1 MTREEICHALKN
13 IYSPE
18 IMHAE
23 YVAIDAACTELKSG
37 YWKTDEKNNWYCS
50 ECGLHYDSW
59 AIDGFKYCPNCGAK
73 MKKKT
78 MTREEAI
85 KMLVNA
91 TYSDEWQGNEDLT
104 TANHMA
110 IEALKEPEQKKGKWI
125 LSDEQQQEDVD
136 NGNYRFICSECG
148 KSDIHSKA
156 VIVSFC
162 WNCGARMEEGQ

>member
-1 MTREEICHALKN
+1 MTREEICHTLKN

-37 YWKTDEKNNWYCS
+37 YWKTDEKDNWYCS
-50 ECGLHYDSW
+50 KCGLHYDSW

-73 MKKKT
+73 MKKET

-110 IEALKEPEQKKGKWI
+110 IEALKQPERKKGEWI
-125 LSDEQQQEDVD
+125 LCENPIYS
-136 NGNYRFICSECG
+136 
-148 KSDIHSKA
+148 
-156 VIVSFC
+156 SFRTVAADPYLC
-162 WNCGARMEEGQ
+162 TVCNMKNDRQTKYCPNCGAEMEVE

>member
-1 MTREEICHALKN
+1 MTREEICHTLRN
-13 IYSPE
+13 ICSPE
-18 IMHAE
+18 IMHVE
-23 YVAIDAACTELKSG
+23 YVAIEAACAELKSG
-37 YWKTDEKNNWYCS
+37 YWKTDEKDNWYCS

-73 MKKKT
+73 MKKGT

-110 IEALKEPEQKKGKWI
+110 IEALKQPERKKGKWI
-125 LSDEQQQEDVD
+125 EKGVYIFECSNCGDHVKEPL
-136 NGNYRFICSECG
+136 NYCP
-148 KSDIHSKA
+148 
-156 VIVSFC
+156 
-162 WNCGARMEEGQ
+162 NCGAEMEEE